1 MACGVCPSGRNGL
14 WASAMDRQK
23 IPEDQ
28 TGSIRPLVTPLS
40 NRDMGVRRL
49 AVDEVLANRVRSGTK
64 QP

>member
-1 MACGVCPSGRNGL
+1 LRGVPLRQAAAIPDKVLDC
-14 WASAMDRQK
+14 QK

-40 NRDMGVRRL
+40 KRDMEDRRL

>member
-1 MACGVCPSGRNGL
+1 LRGVPLRQAAAIPDEALDC
-14 WASAMDRQK
+14 QK

-40 NRDMGVRRL
+40 KRDMGVRRL